1 MITEARGTDTQ
12 QRIIEAVWEVLA
24 EKGLP
29 GLTVRLVGQKAGISH
44 AMVHYYFASKNDL
57 VLAVV
62 EHARGYWIHPM
73 EDIVLGPGTPL
84 EKLETV
90 VTWMAEPATRD
101 VMRVHGQLLS
111 QSEWNEDLRAAMAA
125 EYARWRAAFVELFRQ
140 LEEAQTLAEGTDVKL
155 LGAAFAALSDH
166 LVDDQALDVSLD
178 TEAIMREALRPFL
191 CVPVRPTIGG
201 AKRLPAA
208 ARRIRPRRARP
219 GR

>member
-1 MITEARGTDTQ
+1 MNIATRGSGTR

-44 AMVHYYFASKNDL
+44 AMVHYYFSGKDEL

-62 EHARGYWIHPM
+62 EHARGNWIHPM
-73 EDIVLGPGTPL
+73 EDITLGPGSPL

-111 QSEWNEDLRAAMAA
+111 QSEWNEDLRTAMAA

-140 LEEAQTLAEGTDVKL
+140 LEEAEALAESTDVKL

-166 LVDDQALDVSLD
+166 LVDEQALDPSLD

-191 CVPVRPTIGG
+191 RVPVTPTIGG

-208 ARRIRPRRARP
+208 ARGARP
-219 GR
+219 GRSRRGR

>member
-1 MITEARGTDTQ
+1 LSIERRGTDTR

-44 AMVHYYFASKNDL
+44 AMVHYYFSSKDEL

-73 EDIVLGPGTPL
+73 EDIALGPGSPL

-111 QSEWNEDLRAAMAA
+111 QSEWNEDLRTAMAA

-140 LEEAQTLAEGTDVKL
+140 LEEAEALTEGTDVKL
-155 LGAAFAALSDH
+155 LGAAFASLSDH
-166 LVDDQALDVSLD
+166 LVDEQALDASLD
-178 TEAIMREALRPFL
+178 TEAIMREALRPSMR
-191 CVPVRPTIGG
+191 VPVRPAIGG
-201 AKRLPAA
+201 AARLPVP
-208 ARRIRPRRARP
+208 RRARPRRARR